1 LPVGEGFGV
10 TVIEPGSPAEQARI
24 ELDDIIVQLDRT
36 EITRG
41 QDLTDFL
48 REHPSG
54 SNIKITVVR
63 DAKFLVSLE
72 ATLVE
77 RPAR

>member
-1 LPVGEGFGV
+1 M
-10 TVIEPGSPAEQARI
+10 TVIEPGSPADEAGIQ
-24 ELDDIIVQLDRT
+24 LDDIIVQLDTT

-54 SNIKITVVR
+54 SNISITVVR
-63 DAKFLVSLE
+63 DAQFLVSLE

-77 RPAR
+77 RPER